1 MSIDKNSEILEDS
14 KNNWKDKKQDNLI
27 IANSFLSLARK
38 FDINYLYNIIILY
51 K

>member
-27 IANSFLSLARK
+27 IAN
-38 FDINYLYNIIILY
+38 
-51 K
+51 